1 MNTKEHFESQK
12 QLYNIYTGI
21 LRNNPIFSDGLAP
34 EFHYE
39 FDCPEYN
46 ELKEI
51 YHLSDIAGKGTD
63 FERARRLCHH
73 FAPRLKHKGDYDG
86 HITANSLALLD
97 YCYEKEDVGINCLY
111 KSKILAE
118 CCMALGIYARRVHIM
133 PYSPYDMDNHVD
145 TEIFDRKLN
154 KWILLD
160 VTNDCYYIDDHGTPL
175 NMMEV
180 RNKMMQLEPCTCVF
194 WRQVPNTKKLM
205 HNSKNVQLNSY
216 TAKNMFW
223 FKIDSHSSFGIKG
236 EQYHF
241 LPHHFDVKKNNL
253 DNLDFKLKYLE
264 EYHLDPGLRKYL
276 LEIKETIEQKTIVTY
291 SIEHV
296 WDSPI
301 I

>member
-1 MNTKEHFESQK
+1 
-12 QLYNIYTGI
+12 
-21 LRNNPIFSDGLAP
+21 
-34 EFHYE
+34 
-39 FDCPEYN
+39 
-46 ELKEI
+46 
-51 YHLSDIAGKGTD
+51 
-63 FERARRLCHH
+63 
-73 FAPRLKHKGDYDG
+73 
-86 HITANSLALLD
+86 
-97 YCYEKEDVGINCLY
+97 
-111 KSKILAE
+111 
-118 CCMALGIYARRVHIM
+118 MALGIYARRVHIM